1 MQRLTAKLDD
11 PYDFISRYVELN
23 QDGRGYCHFHPP
35 DYHLSFAVNRADGY
49 WVDFHEVDP
58 RTAYLAK

>member
-35 DYHLSFAVNRADGY
+35 DYHLSFAV
-49 WVDFHEVDP
+49 
-58 RTAYLAK
+58 TAVCMKGGPSGTVWG